1 MKELLT
7 TLQLWQAEGMGVGRA
22 VVVRTYGSA
31 PRQPGA
37 VLLYASDG
45 RVAGSVSG
53 GCVEGAAAE
62 EIEAARESGK
72 TKTVRYGISDE
83 QAWSV
88 GFACGGTIDV
98 LIEPA
103 VPEEALDAASRDDG
117 TVVIT
122 PLPGDERTEPSPRLV
137 FAADGGLRGT
147 TGSAETDEAIT
158 LGAGEALL
166 RGTSGVLEIGE
177 RSFFL
182 ETYPVRPRLV
192 IVGAVEVARALVTI
206 AHELGFETVV
216 IDGRA
221 AFASRERFPQAD
233 QLIVAWPDEAF
244 AKIRLNRDDSVA
256 VLSHDVKFDEPA
268 ILEAL
273 QRGCRYVGAIGSK
286 KTQAD
291 RRERLRSEGVSL
303 EDVARLHGPIG
314 LDLGGKAPA
323 EMALAILAEVVAERY
338 GASGSNLRD
347 RAQPAG

>member
-7 TLQLWQAEGMGVGRA
+7 TLQLWQAEGVGVGRA

-72 TKTVRYGISDE
+72 TKTVRYGITDE

-88 GFACGGTIDV
+88 GLACGGTIDV

-103 VPEEALDAASRDDG
+103 VPEEAVEAASRDG

-122 PLPGDERTEPSPRLV
+122 RLPGEEATDPQARLI
-137 FAADGGLRGT
+137 FDTDGGLRGT

-166 RGTSGVLEIGE
+166 RGISRVLEIGK

-182 ETYPVRPRLV
+182 ETYPVKPRLV
-192 IVGAVEVARALVTI
+192 IVGAVEIARALVTI

-216 IDGRA
+216 IDGRP

-268 ILEAL
+268 IVDAL
-273 QRGCRYVGAIGSK
+273 RRGCRYVGAIGSK

-291 RRERLRSEGVSL
+291 RRERLRSEGVSA

-323 EMALAILAEVVAERY
+323 ETALSILAEVVAARY
-338 GASGSNLRD
+338 GATGSALRD
-347 RAQPAG
+347 KAQPAG